1 MIVVVFDPLPGDP
14 DSGPILTSTEGTSDR
29 LAYLG
34 DAVVEV
40 FEKRSDWAEAFEVKA
55 RKVVERDPAEVA
67 AARLPFVIKSV
78 RAERDARVR
87 DEVDSINPMR
97 WATLSPA
104 LQAQWTAYR
113 QALLDITK
121 PENLPDPFNPVW
133 PVRPPYKDDAL

>member
-1 MIVVVFDPLPGDP
+1 MIVVAYNPLPDDP
-14 DSGPILTSTEGTSDR
+14 DSGPIRTSAEGTPER

-40 FEKRSDWAEAFEVKA
+40 FEKRDDWVEGFEVKA
-55 RKVVERDPAEVA
+55 RKVVARDPAAVLATRMPFAIKAVRVA
-67 AARLPFVIKSV
+67 
-78 RAERDARVR
+78 RDAKIR

-97 WATLSPA
+97 WAAMSPA
-104 LQAQWTAYR
+104 LQARWAAYR

-133 PVRPPYKDDAL
+133 PARPPYKDDAL